1 VEPPTSTLILL
12 VLAHG
17 RERLVYIAYHGIVE
31 TDLQRLGCWRQ
42 LLPRGFVE
50 LICYGGDGLRAS
62 YLMEALSR
70 LGESLMVTVMLWTL
84 IQKSR
89 MLLRVRSCASR
100 RFLAR
105 IDAESWS
112 VNISILWERTNDSS
126 SVSQLITPHIRLN
139 LVSREPYKG

>member
-1 VEPPTSTLILL
+1 
-12 VLAHG
+12 
-17 RERLVYIAYHGIVE
+17 
-31 TDLQRLGCWRQ
+31 
-42 LLPRGFVE
+42 
-50 LICYGGDGLRAS
+50 
-62 YLMEALSR
+62 MEALSR

-89 MLLRVRSCASR
+89 MLLRVRSCSSC